1 MERVSISEVKKS
13 FADVLKLVAN
23 GKQRIVITDRGKDRA
38 AIIPVEDLELL
49 ENLDRDVEVVVERV
63 EAAQVR
69 KHLSEDLNLVAHG
82 TERIIVIDKKH
93 ELVALVP
100 ERDLTLLEQLDERLD
115 IEAARRMLEERMK
128 RPNAG
133 KKSAQDDPDDDD

>member
-1 MERVSISEVKKS
+1 MERVSISEVKKN

-49 ENLDRDVEVVVERV
+49 ENLDRDVEVAVERV
-63 EAAQVR
+63 ESAQVK
-69 KHLSEDLNLVAHG
+69 KHLSEDLSLVANG
-82 TERIIVIDKKH
+82 SERIIVLEKKK
-93 ELVALVP
+93 EIVALVP

-115 IEAARRMLEERMK
+115 IEAARRMLEEKMK
-128 RPNAG
+128 RPPAG
-133 KKSAQDDPDDDD
+133 RSSADDADDDE